1 MSLRNRSSG
10 SCLKLPRPLVVVADS
25 LRIHA
30 RLRELGLLSLLRL
43 FWEAGRVCG
52 LPEMASRGG
61 KGAGANIAQRLR
73 DIEAHLDSLDCAIR
87 ELHPEFSR
95 RIVARLED
103 LEVTCRGHANAVF
116 QVLTNQRA
124 AVEAVVSKA
133 STAADEA
140 CARLAAAADRHQQ
153 QGAELRREMVPLKEL
168 IEERS
173 AQCAADL
180 SKMASL
186 VTQAMEH
193 LERQEILNEQAEAQI
208 QALTRLESLSSEVRA
223 SLRDLRAAHR
233 DFKADQVKVMVRSR
247 VRGESLPAVIR
258 QAQRVAESRS
268 PSAERVGAALREESR
283 GRRKRD

>member
-25 LRIHA
+25 LGIQA
-30 RLRELGLLSLLRL
+30 LLREFGLLLRF

-186 VTQAMEH
+186 VNSGHGAP
-193 LERQEILNEQAEAQI
+193 
-208 QALTRLESLSSEVRA
+208 
-223 SLRDLRAAHR
+223 RAAG
-233 DFKADQVKVMVRSR
+233 DS
-247 VRGESLPAVIR
+247 
-258 QAQRVAESRS
+258 QRT
-268 PSAERVGAALREESR
+268 G
-283 GRRKRD
+283 

>member
-1 MSLRNRSSG
+1 MVSLRNRSSG

-25 LRIHA
+25 LGIQA
-30 RLRELGLLSLLRL
+30 LLREFGLLLRF

-61 KGAGANIAQRLR
+61 KGAGVNLAQRLR

-153 QGAELRREMVPLKEL
+153 QGADLRREMVPLKQL

-173 AQCAADL
+173 QQCEADL
-180 SKMASL
+180 KKMASL
-186 VTQAMEH
+186 VEQALEH
-193 LERQEILNEQAEAQI
+193 LERQEILNRRAEAQI
-208 QALTRLESLSSEVRA
+208 QQLSRLESLSSEVWA
-223 SLRDLRAAHR
+223 SLRDIRAAHR
-233 DFKADQVKVMVRSR
+233 NLRTDQVKFMIRSR

-268 PSAERVGAALREESR
+268 PSAERAGAALREESR
-283 GRRKRD
+283 GRRGRD

>member
-1 MSLRNRSSG
+1 MQ
-10 SCLKLPRPLVVVADS
+10 LPRPLVVVADS
-25 LRIHA
+25 LGIQA
-30 RLRELGLLSLLRL
+30 LLRELGLLSLLRL

-73 DIEAHLDSLDCAIR
+73 DIEERLDSLHCAIR

-95 RIVARLED
+95 RIVARLEE

-116 QVLTNQRA
+116 QVLASQRA

-173 AQCAADL
+173 AQCAAGL

-208 QALTRLESLSSEVRA
+208 QALSRLESLSSEVRA
-223 SLRDLRAAHR
+223 SVSA
-233 DFKADQVKVMVRSR
+233 
-247 VRGESLPAVIR
+247 GP
-258 QAQRVAESRS
+258 
-268 PSAERVGAALREESR
+268 PSSSSGF
-283 GRRKRD
+283 